1 MITSI
6 FKRSKPINFV
16 ILVILLIIGSIL
28 FWYTKE
34 QVALTSSFIIKQ
46 LLLLGVVILSS
57 FTVDFIVKK
66 NQLSKQNNYT
76 ILLYVLLFLLLR
88 NSFESGAVIVSNF
101 FILLALR
108 RIISLKSNIDISKKL
123 FDAAVWITV
132 AVCFYPWAIAFYGV
146 LYLGIVFYASKNHRN
161 WLIPIVGTL
170 TVAMIA
176 YTSQVLI
183 NNTFLSLD
191 DLKPIIQ
198 FPEFSKSIGTLLI
211 LSVIMFFSTLSF
223 FRTLNKKKLVVKRS
237 YIVIFITFLVTVIL
251 FAFNRSNA
259 IYLLF
264 PASIII
270 TNFYQE
276 IKSKLIKELVT
287 IAILLGVFLNYFLN
301 F

>member
-16 ILVILLIIGSIL
+16 ILVILLIVEFIL

-46 LLLLGVVILSS
+46 LILLGVVILSS

-108 RIISLKSNIDISKKL
+108 RIISLKSNIDITKKL

-132 AVCFYPWAIAFYGV
+132 AVCFYPWALAFYII
-146 LYLGIVFYASKNHRN
+146 LYLGIVFYASKNYRN
-161 WLIPIVGTL
+161 WLVPIVGVL
-170 TVAMIA
+170 TVVIIA

-191 DLKPIIQ
+191 DLKPVIQ
-198 FPEFSKSIGTLLI
+198 SPEFSKNGTPLL
-211 LSVIMFFSTLSF
+211 LLGVIMFFSTLSF
-223 FRTLNKKKLVVKRS
+223 FKTLNKKKLVVKRS
-237 YIVIFITFLVTVIL
+237 YIIIFITFLITVML
-251 FAFNRSNA
+251 FVLNKSNA
-259 IYLLF
+259 IYVLF

-276 IKSKLIKELVT
+276 INSKLIKELIT
-287 IAILLGVFLNYFLN
+287 IIILLGVFLNYLLN
-301 F
+301 I